1 MPFFD
6 AENTSLYYEE
16 QGSGHPILLLAPG
29 GLRSSIPYWE
39 RVAWNPIQEL
49 SAHYR
54 VITMDQRNAGQSSAR
69 VTGRETWGTYASDQL
84 SLLDHLGIDRFH
96 VLGMCIGGSF
106 IAKLAT
112 TAPERITA
120 AVVAQTI
127 GQDDNLATFREIF
140 DEWST
145 GLVSTHPEADDT
157 AWQKYWN
164 ALFINDNRVFSVPD
178 AELKNIRVPLL
189 VLNGDDRFH
198 PAIASR
204 ALVDAVP
211 DAQFIERWKE
221 PEELSAAREA
231 VSEFLKRHTPV

>member
-69 VTGRETWGTYASDQL
+69 VTGQETWATYASDQL

-178 AELKNIRVPLL
+178 TELRNIRVPLL

-221 PEELSAAREA
+221 TDELPAAREA
-231 VSEFLKRHTPV
+231 VSEFLKRHTPA